1 MKVAEF
7 EENIKKFSEIQN
19 YAPFVTFFFI
29 SWLGNTRQAT
39 KTWRFSHLAL
49 TVVAWSEKML
59 LSQLTRWKQFNFL
72 VIIPIK
78 WKKMSNTQGA
88 ELTVRELLQKR
99 DVNDGDTQRADGCIY
114 QAVVDSQKNAKIVEW
129 VEIRS
134 ERTDAQEFKHTCL
147 SAASIVVCLVVI
159 ILLYF
164 VVKAIN
170 K

>member
-1 MKVAEF
+1 
-7 EENIKKFSEIQN
+7 
-19 YAPFVTFFFI
+19 
-29 SWLGNTRQAT
+29 
-39 KTWRFSHLAL
+39 
-49 TVVAWSEKML
+49 
-59 LSQLTRWKQFNFL
+59 
-72 VIIPIK
+72 
-78 WKKMSNTQGA
+78 MSNTQGA

-99 DVNDGDTQRADGCIY
+99 DVNDGDTQRADGRIY
-114 QAVVDSQKNAKIVEW
+114 QAVVDSQKNTKIVEW

-147 SAASIVVCLVVI
+147 SAASIVICLVVI